1 MYIPHTS
8 PPVQPRP
15 VSPDFA
21 SSFFVLRF
29 FFVFLLFFLL
39 FLPFGISQRGS
50 CHDGWL
56 RLG

>member
-29 FFVFLLFFLL
+29 FLSFCFFFFFSFLSAFLNV
-39 FLPFGISQRGS
+39 GVAMMAG
-50 CHDGWL
+50 
-56 RLG
+56 